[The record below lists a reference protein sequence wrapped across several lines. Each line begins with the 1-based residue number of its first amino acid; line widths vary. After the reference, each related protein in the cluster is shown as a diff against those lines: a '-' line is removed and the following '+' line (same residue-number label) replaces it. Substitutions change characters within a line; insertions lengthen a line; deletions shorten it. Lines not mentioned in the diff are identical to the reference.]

1 MRLVLFCLLFFG
13 VQMYARL
20 ETLCQMMVDQMM
32 VDGQGGE
39 VLLISLNT
47 SINLDQYPIKKIK
60 FDPLLY

>member
-1 MRLVLFCLLFFG
+1 
-13 VQMYARL
+13 MYARL

-60 FDPLLY
+60 CVPLL

>member
-1 MRLVLFCLLFFG
+1 
-13 VQMYARL
+13 MYARL

-47 SINLDQYPIKKIK
+47 SINLEQYPIKKIK
-60 FDPLLY
+60 FNPLL